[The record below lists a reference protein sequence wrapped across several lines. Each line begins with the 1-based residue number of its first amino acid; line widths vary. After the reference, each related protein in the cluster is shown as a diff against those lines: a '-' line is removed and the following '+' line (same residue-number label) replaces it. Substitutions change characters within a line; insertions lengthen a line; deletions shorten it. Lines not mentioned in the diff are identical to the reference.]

1 MRPSVLQFLDL
12 WLKPILAFA
21 AFLKFIESLVRYDMR
36 YFIVHYVH
44 SLFELCT
51 HRF

>member
-1 MRPSVLQFLDL
+1 MKPLVLQFLDL
-12 WLKPILAFA
+12 WLKPIPAFA

-44 SLFELCT
+44 TLFELCA
-51 HRF
+51 HRY